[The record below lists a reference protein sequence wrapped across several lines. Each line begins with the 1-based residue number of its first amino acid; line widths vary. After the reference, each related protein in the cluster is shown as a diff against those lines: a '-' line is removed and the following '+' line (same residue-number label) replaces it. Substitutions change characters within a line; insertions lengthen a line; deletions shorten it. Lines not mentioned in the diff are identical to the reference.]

1 MVKLVLVTYWR
12 MRFTEDDDVQQQHQ
26 QLHHSQAVGAKTLQD
41 LDRQGGKCSF
51 VTVVHLAKAQIEL
64 CDLLQTDKYLTDTE
78 QQYALFVLEPEN
90 IPSLFVFPRFTSCEI
105 HPDSKDMMGGTFSAK
120 TLGYHC

>member
-1 MVKLVLVTYWR
+1 MCVCVCVCVFIKSNGSCDSSIVEIDI
-12 MRFTEDDDVQQQHQ
+12 RFIVC
-26 QLHHSQAVGAKTLQD
+26 S
-41 LDRQGGKCSF
+41 GKCSF
-51 VTVVHLAKAQIEL
+51 VTVVHLAKAQIEF